1 MGAGRFF
8 QRILMR
14 VRLVDLFLQLTG
26 NHTHGAVSVMDPK
39 FPPSAPT
46 HEKIVQ
52 LFTNRG
58 LFRGAVVGAA
68 IGGSLAEE
76 AEYPSHSCG

>member
-1 MGAGRFF
+1 M
-8 QRILMR
+8 RILMR

-26 NHTHGAVSVMDPK
+26 NHTNSAVLVKGSE
-39 FPPSAPT
+39 FPPFAPS
-46 HEKIVQ
+46 HEKIAQ

-76 AEYPSHSCG
+76 AEYPAHSCG